1 MVNDQE
7 QEFNK
12 NHVLHIRLPM
22 HSIIEDMEY
31 EVTNM
36 GMRIIESNI
45 SADQYDCYNEL
56 IQER

>member
-22 HSIIEDMEY
+22 LSIIEDMEY
-31 EVTNM
+31 EVTNI

-45 SADQYDCYNEL
+45 SADQYECYNEM
-56 IQER
+56 IQE